1 MYLQKARA
9 ATIKASAQFSDTEAL
24 EEKADR
30 KPRGRRKTPL
40 KERSESQFIFEF
52 CFENAS

>member
-40 KERSESQFIFEF
+40 KERSSES
-52 CFENAS
+52 S